1 MNEYRIYLA
10 EATPNTW
17 YSVVEGVESV
27 LSKGETI
34 FFVNINGSE
43 KYHIISDERCNEDV
57 GIFITKNDAW
67 DIIVEPLKL

>member
-27 LSKGETI
+27 LSKGRLSFSLILMEVRNTT
-34 FFVNINGSE
+34 SYQT
-43 KYHIISDERCNEDV
+43 KDV
-57 GIFITKNDAW
+57 MRMLVFLSLKTMLGI
-67 DIIVEPLKL
+67 